1 MFQHSSENISYL
13 FHPISVGRSSCVCA
27 RALCICEF
35 YVLYQPMQYIF
46 LRYSG
51 GFFPSRSVVL
61 DLIQNFFV
69 LLFQYIWNG
78 IPECYWSRFDPTGI
92 NVIKSC
98 VLQFCRIVHGV
109 RADRFRGSKADQS
122 IEKFVLI
129 FSNMV
134 FFRRKPRFFWREPRF
149 LAKTTT
155 FGKSCG
161 FWREPRF
168 LAKTAGFFGK
178 NHNFFG
184 LARFRPFPGLLAR
197 SRPFSEFP
205 RGERL
210 RTFLT
215 FPAAWRASCDLAI
228 KFRIILYQKVKKFE
242 PLTDS
247 ELSQPF
253 HF

>member
-27 RALCICEF
+27 RARCCICEF

-51 GFFPSRSVVL
+51 GFFPSRTVVL

-134 FFRRKPRFFWREPRF
+134 FFRRKPRFFLARAAISGKNHDFWQELRF
-149 LAKTTT
+149 LA
-155 FGKSCG
+155 
-161 FWREPRF
+161 R
-168 LAKTAGFFGK
+168 TAIFGK
-178 NHNFFG
+178 NRGLFWQKPQFFW
-184 LARFRPFPGLLAR
+184 LSAISALSWP
-197 SRPFSEFP
+197 SRQISTLF
-205 RGERL
+205 
-210 RTFLT
+210 
-215 FPAAWRASCDLAI
+215 
-228 KFRIILYQKVKKFE
+228 
-242 PLTDS
+242 
-247 ELSQPF
+247 
-253 HF
+253 